1 MGGQATIG
9 TDGGESEDDESD
21 DTYDQVLDELPPER
35 LLSTN
40 DMSRIRGGVRCM
52 RSVETVR
59 EYVAYEN
66 GHEQRQRILKLLQ
79 ERATELRENG

>member
-1 MGGQATIG
+1 MSGQATIG
-9 TDGGESEDDESD
+9 TDGDESEANEGK
-21 DTYDQVLDELPPER
+21 DTNDQVLDELPPKR

-66 GHEQRQRILKLLQ
+66 SHEQRQRILKLLQ
-79 ERATELRENG
+79 ERAAELREKG